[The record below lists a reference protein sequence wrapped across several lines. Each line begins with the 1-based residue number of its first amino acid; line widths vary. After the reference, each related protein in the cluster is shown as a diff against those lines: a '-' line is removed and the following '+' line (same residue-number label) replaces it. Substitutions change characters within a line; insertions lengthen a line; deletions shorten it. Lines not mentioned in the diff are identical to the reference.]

1 MITKVG
7 YNLREGGVT
16 ITIHTS
22 DDDGSQHKS
31 DYTETP
37 RPEFYQSLQKLC
49 PYIFS
54 SILGIEPNWP
64 QQNPT
69 AVRAVNFKAKDDVT
83 LVTVTMKA
91 QLSEGSEWTIN
102 TPQFCLETQNEQ
114 LAEMLVDVRTE
125 AEMYLGGHRA
135 QLSLV

>member
-7 YNLREGGVT
+7 YQLKEGGVIVT
-16 ITIHTS
+16 INTA
-22 DDDGSQHKS
+22 DDDGSVHKS
-31 DYTETP
+31 DFTDSP
-37 RPEFYQSLQKLC
+37 RPEFYQALQKLC

-64 QQNPT
+64 TRNPT

-83 LVTVTMKA
+83 LVTVTLKA
-91 QLSEGSEWTIN
+91 ELYEGSEWTIN

-114 LAEMLVDVRTE
+114 LAEMLIDVRTE
-125 AEMYLGGHRA
+125 AELYLGGNRA